1 MEETGKHIVSKMEIF
16 NNGRINVDRQT
27 VYLDVDDVVLN
38 SRATVVHMLQNWK
51 RENNIPDFGK
61 TEHAWNFGSTLRG
74 MTGDDINKIFSSEEF
89 WGKVGYIEGFVEPYI
104 ERFVKTELYNTVFVT
119 KGDEA
124 NVRKKFAKLSER
136 FDMKQCGYIALKYE
150 EPKSIVHMFD
160 GIHIDDNYDFLKDT
174 DARLKIL
181 FREVDDSDCNGF
193 WKLKDN
199 LPRLYVCQ
207 MPDEIIDILEFNLE
221 VKL

>member
-104 ERFVKTELYNTVFVT
+104 ERFVKTE
-119 KGDEA
+119 
-124 NVRKKFAKLSER
+124 
-136 FDMKQCGYIALKYE
+136 IALKYE
-150 EPKSIVHMFD
+150 EPKSVVHMFD

-221 VKL
+221 YKL